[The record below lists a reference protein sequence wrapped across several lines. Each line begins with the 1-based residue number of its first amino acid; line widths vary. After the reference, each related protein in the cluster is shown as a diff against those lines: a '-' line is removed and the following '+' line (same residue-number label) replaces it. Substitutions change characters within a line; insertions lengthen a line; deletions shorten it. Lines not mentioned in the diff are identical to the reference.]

1 MWYVPLALTQSK
13 WKHYLLSAFF
23 CKDQYFPS
31 FCPILVNVMKLN
43 CCFPGDPNRSKKCL
57 LEYRWPACIHVEAC
71 LVVLGLPLDLNYKSL
86 NHFFWTNL
94 NCNSLQF
101 FACLLH
107 ASHYIVWDMLLLVSP
122 LFFILFLLV
131 QMQIFYLCVISKFIL
146 LVISFLCFSLFFHLL
161 ISSSAFHQP
170 PKKIWD
176 YTPGD
181 CSILKVE
188 DRKVITLS

>member
-107 ASHYIVWDMLLLVSP
+107 ASHYIVWDMLLLVIPPFFYSFPPGADANLLLVCYFQIHSP
-122 LFFILFLLV
+122 CDIFSLFLSL
-131 QMQIFYLCVISKFIL
+131 FSSPYFI
-146 LVISFLCFSLFFHLL
+146 LCFSSASKKDMGLYSGGLL
-161 ISSSAFHQP
+161 YPQSR
-170 PKKIWD
+170 
-176 YTPGD
+176 G
-181 CSILKVE
+181 
-188 DRKVITLS
+188 